1 MVNMSTDQTFLLLLL
16 GLLVIMSNYGHFS
29 SALRMPPIVVDVKKR
44 QADAEIN
51 CSECKGP
58 VYSLGLNTY
67 QVPMALHE
75 LNRARLVQSM
85 LEKLDSSSSS
95 SSSRGVILLEGGKQ
109 TTRYDTDHEPV
120 FRQESFFHWTFGVPE
135 ADVYGTISLPS
146 GESTLF
152 VPIYGLDYEI
162 FCGSSPSL
170 DNIRSKYGVDNVLPI
185 DQLDDYLASQ
195 LDGSVDGTNED
206 DDNGNG
212 NVNDAQL
219 HLLSGLNTDSGNYC
233 MAAHYD
239 GIEKYSKRRNTDTL
253 FPTIV
258 EARVFKTKPEIELM
272 RYTNWVSSMA
282 HVEVMKCCQVK
293 MMEYQLESLF
303 QHYTY
308 THGGCRHQSYTCV
321 CACGPSPSIL
331 HYGHA
336 GRPND
341 RQLLDGDIA
350 LLDMGAEYHCY
361 ASDITCSFPV
371 NGKFSDDQLLIYNA
385 VLSAQIAVITTLKP
399 GISYLDMHRLAE
411 RAILKSLKNGGLLL
425 GEVDDMIDA
434 DLGAIFMPHG
444 LGHLIGLDAHDVGGY
459 TETITRPRS
468 ERPGL
473 KKLRTART
481 LEAGMVLTIEPGC
494 YFIDVL
500 LDLALANPK
509 QSKHLCVERVN
520 EFRGSGGVRC
530 KFHYIQYKPNQFIPF

>member
-1 MVNMSTDQTFLLLLL
+1 MSQDQIFLLLLL
-16 GLLVIMSNYGHFS
+16 GLLVIMSDYGHKS

-58 VYSLGLNTY
+58 MYSLGLNTY

-85 LEKLDSSSSS
+85 LEKSDGSN
-95 SSSRGVILLEGGKQ
+95 SRGVILLEGGKQ
-109 TTRYDTDHEPV
+109 TTRYDTDFEPV

-135 ADVYGTISLPS
+135 ADVYGAISLPS

-152 VPIYGLDYEI
+152 VPVYGLDYEI
-162 FCGSSPSL
+162 VCGSSPSF

-185 DQLDDYLASQ
+185 DQLADYIASQ
-195 LDGSVDGTNED
+195 LGGSADGTD
-206 DDNGNG
+206 DD
-212 NVNDAQL
+212 DDDDTQL

-239 GIEKYSKRRNTDTL
+239 GIEKYSKRRNTDVL
-253 FPTIV
+253 FPSIV
-258 EARVFKTKPEIELM
+258 EARVFKTNAEIELM

-282 HVEVMKCCQVK
+282 HVEVMKSCQVK

-308 THGGCRHQSYTCV
+308 THGGCRHMSYTCI

-361 ASDITCSFPV
+361 ASDITCSYPV

-399 GISYLDMHRLAE
+399 GVSYLDMHRLAE
-411 RAILKSLKNGGLLL
+411 RTILKSLKEGGLVV
-425 GEVDDMIDA
+425 GEIDDMIDA

-459 TETITRPRS
+459 TEKITRPRS

-481 LEAGMVLTIEPGC
+481 LEAGMVLTVEPGC

-500 LDLALANPK
+500 LDMALLNPK
-509 QSKHLCVERVN
+509 QSKHICAERVN

-530 KFHYIQYKPNQFIPF
+530 KFYYI